1 MYRGTTPQFVFK
13 FPFNVSE
20 LSVLYVT
27 FWQGSGRKFDKT
39 LSDSTTQGD
48 TLTVKLT
55 QEETLS
61 LSPGVVNV
69 QIRAKKPDGTAL
81 ASNIISLD
89 VKKILKGGE
98 I

>member
-13 FPFNVSE
+13 FPFDVSE
-20 LSVLYVT
+20 FSVLYVT
-27 FWQGSGRKFDKT
+27 FGQGSGRKIDKT
-39 LSDSTTQGD
+39 LSDSTVDGD

-55 QEETLS
+55 QQETLS
-61 LSPGVVNV
+61 MSPGTVNV

-81 ASNIISLD
+81 ASNIVSLN
-89 VKKILKGGE
+89 VKNIIKGGG